1 MWLGHDEN
9 LDRQVAIKVLHAHL
23 LADDAARQRLER
35 EARTAA
41 RLNHPNVIAVYD
53 VLVTDDLAA
62 AVLEY
67 VPGEGLDDRIRRT
80 GRLPA
85 DEAARIGAELAA
97 GLAAA
102 HAEGILH
109 RDVKPANVLLGEDG
123 RARLADFGIAQ
134 ALDGSGATLT
144 EAGNVVGTLRYMAPE
159 RLEGKDPTPASDVW
173 GLGALMLEATTGRP
187 PYDVRTPVELLE
199 MARRAAPDVGDVP
212 AALAPTVAAMLATD
226 PTSRPTASD
235 LVPVLQGEAVA
246 SPMPVEATGAQDAP
260 TELLS
265 LPAAAVAAE
274 VAPGAEVSQSPETP
288 TAAPPPKTWQPMPWN
303 APPKVRVSR
312 RAATALAAIAGVIF
326 VLAVIW
332 AGSPPATGSGDAGG
346 LAPPSE
352 SAKPPSAPTLE
363 PTPKPGKHH
372 GKHGGEGD

>member
-1 MWLGHDEN
+1 MARARGTGRHRAIRARRTNGRGSPPAARAAAANRDREAARAISEERLLLARYRLYRRIGEGATSTVWLGHDEN

-41 RLNHPNVIAVYD
+41 RLNHPNVVAVYD

-67 VPGEGLDDRIRRT
+67 VPGDGLDYRIRRT
-80 GRLPA
+80 GPLPA
-85 DEAARIGAELAA
+85 DVAARIGAELAA

-134 ALDGSGATLT
+134 ALDESGATLT

-173 GLGALMLEATTGRP
+173 GLGA
-187 PYDVRTPVELLE
+187 
-199 MARRAAPDVGDVP
+199 
-212 AALAPTVAAMLATD
+212 
-226 PTSRPTASD
+226 
-235 LVPVLQGEAVA
+235 
-246 SPMPVEATGAQDAP
+246 
-260 TELLS
+260 
-265 LPAAAVAAE
+265 
-274 VAPGAEVSQSPETP
+274 
-288 TAAPPPKTWQPMPWN
+288 
-303 APPKVRVSR
+303 
-312 RAATALAAIAGVIF
+312 
-326 VLAVIW
+326 
-332 AGSPPATGSGDAGG
+332 
-346 LAPPSE
+346 
-352 SAKPPSAPTLE
+352 
-363 PTPKPGKHH
+363 
-372 GKHGGEGD
+372 